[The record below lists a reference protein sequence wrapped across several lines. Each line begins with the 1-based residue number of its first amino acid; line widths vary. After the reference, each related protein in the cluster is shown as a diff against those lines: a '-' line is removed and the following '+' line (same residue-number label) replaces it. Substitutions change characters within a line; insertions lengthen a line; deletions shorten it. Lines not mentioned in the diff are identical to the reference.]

1 MSDQKT
7 TFKHWCI
14 VELFGHSKI
23 AGLCTEE
30 NIAGTNMLR
39 VDVPEIK
46 SQPAFTKY
54 YGSSAIY
61 AINPVDEK
69 TAIICAESLKIGQV
83 QEWNAETF
91 MKKFADNKASLPA
104 PGDQIL
110 DIDME
115 DDDEPGY
122 QTTDHSEGY

>member
-1 MSDQKT
+1 MDQKQS
-7 TFKHWCI
+7 FKHWCI

-39 VDVPEIK
+39 VDVPETK

-69 TAIICAESLKIGQV
+69 TATICAESIQVGQV

-91 MKKFADNKASLPA
+91 VAKLNANKAALPA
-104 PGDQIL
+104 SENTVEEETVPS
-110 DIDME
+110 
-115 DDDEPGY
+115 DDDGNDPL
-122 QTTDHSEGY
+122 DF